1 MYKEGSNT
9 TFEPFKNMKFINPV
23 TGAPTFGWS
32 NYAVLGLL
40 LGLFT
45 LGIAASIVSFV
56 STS

>member
-23 TGAPTFGWS
+23 MGAPTFGWS